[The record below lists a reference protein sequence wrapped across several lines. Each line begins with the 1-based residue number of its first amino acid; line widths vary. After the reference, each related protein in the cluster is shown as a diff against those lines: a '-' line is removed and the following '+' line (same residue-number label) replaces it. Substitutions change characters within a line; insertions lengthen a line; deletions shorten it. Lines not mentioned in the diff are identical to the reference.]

1 MGGEVI
7 LFILFVILILVA
19 GIWGAIAA
27 RKRREALS
35 NLAARLGLDFKPDKN
50 HALASRFHF
59 LDRLAQGANRYAFNL
74 LHGRLKSH
82 EVHAFDYHYETY
94 SRDNKGRRSTHHH
107 YFSCFVV
114 TLPASFPELTITSE
128 GIFSKIAQAI
138 GYDDIDFESAEFSRR
153 FCVRSKQKRFAYD
166 VCHPRMMEHL
176 LVNRDLSI
184 EIENDAL
191 ALLFGRRLDAAG
203 IERNLARLIELR
215 VLLPDYLFTRA

>member
-1 MGGEVI
+1 
-7 LFILFVILILVA
+7 
-19 GIWGAIAA
+19 
-27 RKRREALS
+27 
-35 NLAARLGLDFKPDKN
+35 
-50 HALASRFHF
+50 
-59 LDRLAQGANRYAFNL
+59 
-74 LHGRLKSH
+74 
-82 EVHAFDYHYETY
+82 
-94 SRDNKGRRSTHHH
+94 
-107 YFSCFVV
+107 VV